1 MLFSLT
7 TKIDNW
13 NPDVI
18 VVGMGYVGLTLAT
31 TLANLGIKVWGYERS
46 EVVAEYLNT
55 GRSHIFEPDIE
66 EVLKKHIG
74 INLAVETELPESFS
88 GTAIICVSTPVGKD
102 NKPDL
107 RNLKSASASIASL
120 VTDGSQV
127 IVRSTVPVGTCRTVV
142 LSEFQALGKQV
153 HLSCCPERT
162 IQGRAL
168 RELRELPQIVGGI
181 DEPSTAQAVTFWEKV
196 TRRVVPVSSIEA
208 AEMVKLVNNCHT
220 DLIYSY
226 GNEVAM
232 IADHAGLD
240 PLEVIRAANLDYPRP
255 DLARPGFVAGPCMS
269 KDAYLLIS
277 SSDASGYLP
286 ELVLA
291 ARRTNE
297 RLPEQ
302 VVQQFISK
310 LESLTDALD
319 GVKIMVCGF
328 AYKGIPITDDVRG
341 TPTAQIME
349 ELSKYPVKIVGH
361 DFMVPSDVISSFGA
375 APVDSLSQGFDGAQ
389 AVLFVNEHP
398 DYQSLDMHSLIEG
411 MNHPALIYDCWRIFD
426 SKSLHTI
433 PGVHYAGIG
442 YD

>member
-1 MLFSLT
+1 
-7 TKIDNW
+7 
-13 NPDVI
+13 
-18 VVGMGYVGLTLAT
+18 MGYVGLTLAT
-31 TLANLGIKVWGYERS
+31 TLANLDIKVWGYERN
-46 EVVAEYLNT
+46 ETVAEYLRN
-55 GRSHIFEPDIE
+55 GRSHIFEPDVE
-66 EVLKKHIG
+66 EILQQRVG
-74 INLAVETELPESFS
+74 VNLAVETELPESFS
-88 GTAIICVSTPVGKD
+88 GTVIICVSTPVDED

-107 RNLKSASASIASL
+107 RNLKAASASVAGR

-127 IVRSTVPVGTCRTVV
+127 IVRSTVPVGICRSVV
-142 LSEFQALGKQV
+142 LPEFQAQGKQV

-162 IQGRAL
+162 IQGQAL
-168 RELRELPQIVGGI
+168 RELRELPQVVGGI
-181 DEPSTAQAVTFWEKV
+181 DEPSTAKAVTFWERV

-232 IADHAGLD
+232 MADYAGLD

-277 SSDASGYLP
+277 SSGAAGYVP

-297 RLPEQ
+297 RLPGQ
-302 VVQQFISK
+302 VVQQFVQK
-310 LESLTDALD
+310 LESINGTLD
-319 GVKIMVCGF
+319 GAKILVCGF

-349 ELSKYPVKIVGH
+349 ELSKYPMEIVGH
-361 DFMVPSDVISSFGA
+361 DFMVPSDVISSYGA
-375 APVDSLSQGFDGAQ
+375 APVDSLSQGFDGAR
-389 AVLFVNEHP
+389 AILFVNEHP
-398 DYQSLDMHSLIEG
+398 DYQSLDIPSLIER
-411 MNHPALIYDCWRIFD
+411 MEHPALIYDCWRLFD
-426 SKSLHTI
+426 SKSLGSI
-433 PGVHYAGIG
+433 PGVHYAGISYG
-442 YD
+442 